1 MLSSISLSP
10 SQSYTQTQTR
20 TFIKAEGKAIRCL
33 VFDGSHGVYCQTC
46 HSQMNCFLFAR
57 VWRWAQIEKQKEKI
71 IIKKKNDKKTLCNSS
86 RYGTSNERIYFA
98 FFFWYFFF
106 SEILILL
113 THRLS
118 FCLSVLLLFYSLT
131 DFLYSRNSYS
141 SFRFHISFAW
151 ARLLFFFFCL
161 HFVFLRSFFFLFFHL
176 TFAPNLYLR
185 VSVTFIE
192 FFVFIFPTFISF
204 LLTFFFPLTWFF
216 KFPYSFSPAENQLL
230 FWSCKID

>member
-71 IIKKKNDKKTLCNSS
+71 IIKKENDKKTLCNSS

-98 FFFWYFFF
+98 FFFLVFFF
-106 SEILILL
+106 QWNTHSSHSSLIF
-113 THRLS
+113 LS
-118 FCLSVLLLFYSLT
+118 FCFVVVLLFDRFFVFLKLLLF
-131 DFLYSRNSYS
+131 
-141 SFRFHISFAW
+141 
-151 ARLLFFFFCL
+151 
-161 HFVFLRSFFFLFFHL
+161 V
-176 TFAPNLYLR
+176 
-185 VSVTFIE
+185 
-192 FFVFIFPTFISF
+192 
-204 LLTFFFPLTWFF
+204 
-216 KFPYSFSPAENQLL
+216 
-230 FWSCKID
+230 